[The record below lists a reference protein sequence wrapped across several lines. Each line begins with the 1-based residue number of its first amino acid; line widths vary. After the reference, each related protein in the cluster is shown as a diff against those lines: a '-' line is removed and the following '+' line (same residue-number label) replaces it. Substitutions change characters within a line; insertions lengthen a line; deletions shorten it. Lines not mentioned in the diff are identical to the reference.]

1 MGDNRQ
7 MRWSLPIFA
16 LLAAFGA
23 GPLAARDTIYEIIET
38 YEVLPDGSERLVSV
52 ERSGPQGRPLAAR
65 EAVYEIIAADRVSQE
80 GGERLVSPLLAG
92 RDADPV
98 ATEPALASFGPFR
111 VLDARRA
118 SLVGVTNQATP
129 RQFAEMLRA
138 FPQIAEIDMVDC
150 PGTEDD
156 HANLRLGRM
165 IRAAGIA
172 TRVPANGSVRS
183 GAVELFVAGA
193 RRTVEPGAA
202 FAVHAWLDDT
212 GNEAGDYALA
222 DPENAKYLAYYREM
236 GMSQIEAE
244 AFYAMTNSAPH
255 ASARWLNA
263 SQIALWVRLDRP
275 MS

>member
-1 MGDNRQ
+1 

-16 LLAAFGA
+16 LLAVFGA

-38 YEVLPDGSERLVSV
+38 YEVLPDGSERLLSV
-52 ERSGPQGRPLAAR
+52 EQTGGQAIPMASR
-65 EAVYEIIAADRVSQE
+65 EAVYEIIEAQRTLQD
-80 GGERLVSPLLAG
+80 GGARLVSSALANRG
-92 RDADPV
+92 SAPV
-98 ATEPALASFGPFR
+98 AAEPALASFGPFR
-111 VLDARRA
+111 VLDPRRA
-118 SLVGVTNQATP
+118 ALVGVTGPSTP
-129 RQFAEMLRA
+129 RQFAAMLRA
-138 FPQIAEIDMVDC
+138 FPQIDEIDLVDC

-212 GNEAGDYALA
+212 GHEASDYTLA

-275 MS
+275 VG

>member
-1 MGDNRQ
+1 
-7 MRWSLPIFA
+7 MRWSLPIFVLVA
-16 LLAAFGA
+16 LFGA
-23 GPLAARDTIYEIIET
+23 GPAAARDIIYEIIET

-52 ERSGPQGRPLAAR
+52 ETAGEPEGRMAAP
-65 EAVYEIIAADRVSQE
+65 EAVSEIIEARSVLME
-80 GGERLVSPLLAG
+80 GSERLVSSVLENSSVPAM
-92 RDADPV
+92 
-98 ATEPALASFGPFR
+98 TEPALASFGPFR
-111 VLDARRA
+111 VLGPRRA
-118 SLVGVTNQATP
+118 ALVGLTGPATP
-129 RQFAEMLRA
+129 RQFASMLRA
-138 FPQIAEIDMVDC
+138 FPQIEQIDMVDC

-202 FAVHAWLDDT
+202 FAVHAWLDNT
-212 GNEAGDYALA
+212 GHEASDYAIA

-236 GMSQIEAE
+236 GMSRIEAE

-275 MS
+275 VG